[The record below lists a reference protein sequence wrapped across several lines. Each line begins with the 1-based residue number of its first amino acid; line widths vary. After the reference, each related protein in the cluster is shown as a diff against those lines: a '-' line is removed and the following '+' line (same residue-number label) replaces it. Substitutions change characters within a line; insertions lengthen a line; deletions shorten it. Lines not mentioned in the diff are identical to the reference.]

1 METVEQSPAGQAS
14 LESLIETELLPV
26 ESLHPGGLELTE
38 ELAELCKIHR
48 GTEVLEL
55 ACGTGESACRL
66 VERRG
71 ARVVG
76 LDGSLRMLQRAE
88 QKARARGLEVEFREA
103 DAHHLPFPDAAFDV
117 AICECTL
124 CLLDKEQVLREMVRV
139 VRPGGCVG
147 MHDLCWRE
155 NTPDDLKR
163 ALAEIEGE
171 RPETLDGWRQLFA
184 RAGLVEIRAVDKS
197 FLIPRWMEESR
208 KHLGLIGRLVLACRI
223 IRRWGMRGLR
233 RILRSERVFSS
244 KQLGYGIVVGTKR

>member
-1 METVEQSPAGQAS
+1 METVEQSPARGAS
-14 LESLIETELLPV
+14 LEALIETELLKV

-38 ELAELCKIHR
+38 ELAELCEVRR
-48 GTEVLEL
+48 GSDVLEL
-55 ACGTGESACRL
+55 ASGTGESACFL
-66 VERRG
+66 AERRG

-76 LDGSLRMLQRAE
+76 LDGSPRMIRRAE

-124 CLLDKEQVLREMVRV
+124 CILDKEQVVREMVRV

-155 NTPDDLKR
+155 DTPDDLKR
-163 ALAEIEGE
+163 TLAEIEGE
-171 RPETLDGWRQLFA
+171 RPETLEGWRRLFA
-184 RAGLVEIRAVDKS
+184 QAGLTEIRAVDKS
-197 FLIPRWMEESR
+197 FLIVRWMRESR
-208 KHLGLIGRLVLACRI
+208 KQVGLIGELLLAWKI
-223 IRRWGMRGLR
+223 IRRWGVRGLR

-244 KQLGYGIVVGTKR
+244 KQLGYGIVVGTRG